1 MWWRHFQNVDKEL
14 DNFYRLYGKW
24 RSGISDEL
32 VWDKIRPLP
41 ESMLQVT
48 SEIVCDFVTGYV

>member
-1 MWWRHFQNVDKEL
+1 MTDSVLQGVSKEL

-32 VWDKIRPLP
+32 EWDKIRPLP
-41 ESMLQVT
+41 ESMLQV
-48 SEIVCDFVTGYV
+48 SFVT